1 MMDISPRILLH
12 VIGESELA
20 LPGVLGLGWCATLG
34 LRLKD
39 SALLSW
45 SKKSE
50 DSWSFTLPPVAG
62 LEEDATKRKR
72 AFFSLSRAIFNICRL
87 EQHVYLLVSWASVQQ
102 RLAWPRSLWESLV
115 WPEPVSLQSCSG
127 AKTMHSGSLPAA
139 APGDASFPAC
149 AWAPLRSRTFQTP
162 SCIST
167 QQVKMMWS
175 KFAMH

>member
-1 MMDISPRILLH
+1 MEIPQCIWLY
-12 VIGESELA
+12 VIGEWELA

-62 LEEDATKRKR
+62 LEEDATKRKQ
-72 AFFSLSRAIFNICRL
+72 AFFSYSRAIFNICRL
-87 EQHVYLLVSWASVQQ
+87 KRHAHLLVSWASVQQ
-102 RLAWPRSLWESLV
+102 RLSWPGSLWESLV
-115 WPEPVSLQSCSG
+115 RPEPVSLQSCSG
-127 AKTMHSGSLPAA
+127 VRMMHSGSLPAA
-139 APGDASFPAC
+139 APADASFPAC
-149 AWAPLRSRTFQTP
+149 AWAPLRAEHFKLHVV
-162 SCIST
+162 T

-175 KFAMH
+175 KFAMR